1 MEKIYKKT
9 EMLGQLTPFKDSSLP
24 ALRKTSSEVVTGAV
38 RCQRR
43 VEFDHLLPHLLP
55 RLRRMA
61 MRWLHNP
68 EDAEDAV
75 QDAMLS
81 AFRHLANFDGRSQ
94 MSTWLTT
101 ILRNAVWMQIRRR
114 ARRPTVGLGENSEVG
129 QLGVLETLADPR
141 PSPEQTLEQRQL
153 RKLLRKLAS
162 GLPRSQQAA
171 LNLHIRGN
179 LSVKEMAES
188 LGAPEG
194 TVKSQLARGRAN
206 LAKRFHKA
214 LVTPRLAMVGCCGTK
229 KLGSDSSWRPQ
240 NGTHDALG
248 LKVLNM
254 GQAAGYEVWNE
265 SRETCST

>member
-1 MEKIYKKT
+1 
-9 EMLGQLTPFKDSSLP
+9 
-24 ALRKTSSEVVTGAV
+24 
-38 RCQRR
+38 
-43 VEFDHLLPHLLP
+43 
-55 RLRRMA
+55 
-61 MRWLHNP
+61 
-68 EDAEDAV
+68 
-75 QDAMLS
+75 
-81 AFRHLANFDGRSQ
+81 